1 MPKQALDV
9 IFSLFNFNDLSPA
22 ALYELLQA
30 RVAIFIVEQQCIY
43 QDLDGLDP
51 SCQHLLM
58 RDTCGVL
65 LGYVRIVPAGLAYAE
80 MAIGRVITTQAGR
93 SRGLG
98 MRLMNAAIAAC
109 EAQGER
115 RIRIGAQAH
124 LQAFYQSCGFVTD
137 SDPYDEDGI
146 AHVKMLRISTSAL
159 QLDA

>member
-1 MPKQALDV
+1 MSKQTPEL
-9 IFSLFNFNDLSPA
+9 IFSLSNFSDLSPA
-22 ALYELLQA
+22 VLYEVLQA

-58 RDTCGVL
+58 RDTKGVL
-65 LGYVRIVPAGLAYAE
+65 LGYVRIVPAGLAYPE

-93 SRGLG
+93 GRLLG
-98 MRLMNAAIAAC
+98 VRLMNAAIAVC

-115 RIRIGAQAH
+115 AIRIGAQAH